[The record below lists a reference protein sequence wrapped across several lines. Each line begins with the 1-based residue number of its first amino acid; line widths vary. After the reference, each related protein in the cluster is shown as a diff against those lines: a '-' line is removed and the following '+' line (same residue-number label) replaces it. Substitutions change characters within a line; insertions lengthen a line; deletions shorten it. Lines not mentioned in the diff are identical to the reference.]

1 MAGTRNHALAAWM
14 DKEQVDAGELAD
26 RVNTALALLTGA
38 EGKVSERLVYRWLSG
53 ENQWPQAKYQQAL
66 VMVTDRSI
74 TGLGFVPR
82 SGGTGG
88 PASQE
93 GRVKRR
99 AFFTTSTGTVLATT
113 APAAARPTV
122 GTSDV
127 LRLRSELARLYLMDD
142 EQGGTTDLEN
152 AALGLVEETRS
163 LQQNGSAT
171 QKTRSRLYALAA
183 AFTAT
188 AMWAAVDSRR
198 LDDAQGHLNSAIHL
212 AGLSG
217 DGQVQHQIWRYAAML
232 ADQRGRYADSIAAA
246 EATMTTRAHH
256 TDPLL
261 CLPQPRPP
269 RAVRRLRRR
278 PPPRGARH
286 DPRSRRLRPHRARPP
301 SPGEHGLLH
310 PRRTPRADRHHPLP
324 PRGHG
329 ENAECHT
336 HQALAALRPEQ
347 HRNRAYYT
355 AQTALA
361 QLQQGEAEQACTTAA
376 TVIPAPGAATGRVSH
391 LLCTFTASLTMRTPD
406 AAITRTWTERV
417 RTARPPWRPT

>member
-14 DKEQVDAGELAD
+14 DKQQMDAGELAD
-26 RVNTALALLTGA
+26 CVNNALAQLTGA
-38 EGKVSERLVYRWLSG
+38 EGKASERLVYRWLSG

-66 VMVTDRSI
+66 VMVTGRSI
-74 TGLGFVPR
+74 TDLGFVPR

-88 PASQE
+88 PAPRE

-99 AFFTTSTGTVLATT
+99 AFMTATGGTALALATS

-127 LRLRSELARLYLMDD
+127 LRLRGELARLYLMDD
-142 EQGGTTDLEN
+142 EQGGTTALEN
-152 AALGLVEETRS
+152 AALGLVEETRG

-198 LDDAQGHLNSAIHL
+198 LDDAQAHLNSAIHL

-232 ADQRGRYADSIAAA
+232 ADQRGRYADSVAAA
-246 EATMTTRAHH
+246 EAAMNTRAHR
-256 TDPLL
+256 TDPLYASL
-261 CLPQPRPP
+261 SHARLALSAASAGDRP
-269 RAVRRLRRR
+269 RAVRAMTRAADAFGRAEL
-278 PPPRGARH
+278 
-286 DPRSRRLRPHRARPP
+286 ARPRP
-301 SPGEHGLLH
+301 ASMDFYTLGELHGLTGITHYRL
-310 PRRTPRADRHHPLP
+310 
-324 PRGHG
+324 GHG
-329 ENAECHT
+329 ENAEFHT

-361 QLQQGEAEQACTTAA
+361 QLQQGEAEQACATAT
-376 TVIPAPGAATGRVSH
+376 TVIPEPGATTGRVSH
-391 LLCTFTASLTMRTPD
+391 LLGTFTASLTMRAPG
-406 AAITRTWTERV
+406 AAITRAWTERV
-417 RTARPPWRPT
+417 RTA